1 MRALIQRVS
10 EASVIVSDEKI
21 SGIGCGLVIF
31 LGIFN
36 DDDIQDIEYLIK
48 KTAGLR
54 IFNDDD
60 DNMNFSIQDVNAS
73 ALVVSQF
80 TLCANT
86 QKGRRP
92 SFFNAASPKIAE
104 TMYENYCAGL
114 EQVGISVNRGRFG
127 ATMCVQIKNE
137 GPVTIMLDS
146 KLIK

>member
-1 MRALIQRVS
+1 MS
-10 EASVIVSDEKI
+10 PKS
-21 SGIGCGLVIF
+21 F
-31 LGIFN
+31 YFN
-36 DDDIQDIEYLIK
+36 FQDEYLIK

-60 DNMNFSIQDVNAS
+60 DNMNFSIQDVNAD

-92 SFFNAASPKIAE
+92 SFFNAAKPKIAE
-104 TMYENYCAGL
+104 TMYENYCTGL

-127 ATMCVQIKNE
+127 AKMCVQIKNE

-146 KLIK
+146 NLNKIIT